1 MTIRRKGMIF
11 IALVSLFVIP
21 VLNAQQAHAPPV
33 PPAPPVSPA
42 PRSPE
47 NSAKP
52 ISFYRLDFAIREMDG
67 EKALDTRHY
76 SLWLQA
82 GEMER
87 IQSSSS
93 ATYGIGDKKT
103 VKNNIGVSF
112 LCTVKETDSSPWL
125 DLQLQISDF
134 IPPEK
139 AEGGTYPVDRGIDI
153 HSKAPLS
160 LGKSVTVSSVED
172 PVSRHRFQVDVIAT
186 KLK

>member
-21 VLNAQQAHAPPV
+21 VLNAQQAPAPPV

-139 AEGGTYPVDRGIDI
+139 AEAGTNPVARGIDI

>member
-1 MTIRRKGMIF
+1 MTIRRKGMIL
-11 IALVSLFVIP
+11 IALVSLAVIP
-21 VLNAQQAHAPPV
+21 VLNAQQAPAPPV
-33 PPAPPVSPA
+33 PPVSPA